1 MTTPDIP
8 IQYCYR
14 HPSVETGLRCNRC
27 ERPICSRCAVHTETG
42 YRCPDCIRGQQKI
55 FDTARWY
62 DFLLALLV
70 SLVLSAIGSI
80 LSNLLGFWIIFV
92 APTAGI
98 VIAEAVRLVIRRRRN
113 RTLNKLVVAAVFI
126 GGLLPNTPTII
137 LILVGLSTGLD
148 NLSLAGSFLS
158 VLVWPLIYAALAAS
172 GCYYRLSGIRLR

>member
-8 IQYCYR
+8 SKYCYR
-14 HPSVETGLRCNRC
+14 HPAVETGLRCNRC

-62 DFLLALLV
+62 DFALALSV

-80 LSNLLGFWIIFV
+80 LSNLLGFWVIFI

-98 VIAEAVRLVIRRRRN
+98 VIAEAVRLVIHRRRN
-113 RTLNKLVVAAVFI
+113 RVLNKLVVAAVFI
-126 GGLLPNTPTII
+126 GGLIPSIPTVI
-137 LILVGLSTGLD
+137 LLLSGLSTGLGPP
-148 NLSLAGSFLS
+148 SLAGTSLS
-158 VLVWPLIYAALAAS
+158 IIVWPLVYAALAAS

>member
-1 MTTPDIP
+1 MTTPDFP
-8 IQYCYR
+8 TQYCYR
-14 HPSVETGLRCNRC
+14 HSSVETGLRCNRC

-42 YRCPDCIRGQQKI
+42 YRCPDCIRGQQKV

-62 DFLLALLV
+62 DFFLALVV

-80 LSNLLGFWIIFV
+80 LSNLLGFWIIFI

-98 VIAEAVRLVIRRRRN
+98 VIAEAIRLVIRRRRN
-113 RTLNKLVVAAVFI
+113 RTLNRLAVAAVFI
-126 GGLLPNTPTII
+126 GGLLPSIPTII
-137 LILVGLSTGLD
+137 LVLTGLSTGLD

-158 VLVWPLIYAALAAS
+158 IFIWPVIYAALAAS